1 MARGARMADQAVT
14 AVLTSCGRFGLL
26 DQTLRSFLAHETAPL
41 SRFILIEDSGDEGV
55 RDVVRAIDPGIEVLV
70 NPIRI
75 GQHAAI
81 DRAYAQVSTP
91 LVMHLE
97 DDWLF
102 SGPVVA
108 DGCAILAAHPE
119 VSVVS
124 GRFMDDFGYP
134 GPLPPLERLGEVAYR
149 RIPRALHPGW
159 FGYSFAPGM
168 RRLAEWRRFGPF
180 ARYGREWDVSYAMK
194 RAGLR
199 MAFLTE
205 GRYRE
210 NGRTEQRADTDP
222 HRPTR
227 LADRLGKA
235 ARKALFAVERRL
247 GRYED

>member
-1 MARGARMADQAVT
+1 MAEPAVT

-26 DQTLRSFLAHETAPL
+26 ETTLRSFLATETAAL
-41 SRFILIEDSGDEGV
+41 DRFVVIEDSGEEAV
-55 RDVVRAIDPGIEVLV
+55 RDVVRAVDPGIEVLV
-70 NPIRI
+70 NPRRM

-81 DRAYAQVSTP
+81 DRAYATVRTP

-102 SGPVVA
+102 SRGGTVA
-108 DGCAILAAHPE
+108 EGRAILDACPE

-124 GRFMDDFGYP
+124 GRFMDDFSWP
-134 GPLPPLERLGEVAYR
+134 GPLPPVERLGEVAFR
-149 RIPRALHPGW
+149 RAPRALHPGW

-180 ARYGREWDVSYAMK
+180 VRFGREWDLSYAMK
-194 RAGLR
+194 RAGFR
-199 MAFLTE
+199 MAFLAD

-210 NGRTEQRADTDP
+210 NGRTEPRASSDP
-222 HRPTR
+222 HRPGR

-235 ARKALFAVERRL
+235 ARKALFAVEKRL
-247 GRYED
+247 GHYDD